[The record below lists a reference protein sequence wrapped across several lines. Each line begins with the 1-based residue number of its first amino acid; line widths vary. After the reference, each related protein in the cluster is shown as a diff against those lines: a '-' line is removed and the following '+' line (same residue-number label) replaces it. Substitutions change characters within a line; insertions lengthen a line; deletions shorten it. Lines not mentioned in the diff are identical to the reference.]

1 MHAMTALLAFGL
13 LNSPAPLLRTSQRSP
28 PQRWA
33 RYPPAPVAQ
42 LVASDEDDTVR
53 SQSSVPELP
62 VLKPLLPES
71 PSHPEP
77 ILPEPVHGVPH
88 VGPIDVNTLALP
100 EGIELP
106 KPVELPQ
113 PPPEP
118 PKVPTLRGLATFC
131 LPAPDD

>member
-71 PSHPEP
+71 PSHP
-77 ILPEPVHGVPH
+77 H
-88 VGPIDVNTLALP
+88 
-100 EGIELP
+100 
-106 KPVELPQ
+106 
-113 PPPEP
+113 
-118 PKVPTLRGLATFC
+118 PTLPSLPNSFQVTELTADVSGEALMRFGLLGSVAVASFGAS
-131 LPAPDD
+131 LRRFGVFGSPA